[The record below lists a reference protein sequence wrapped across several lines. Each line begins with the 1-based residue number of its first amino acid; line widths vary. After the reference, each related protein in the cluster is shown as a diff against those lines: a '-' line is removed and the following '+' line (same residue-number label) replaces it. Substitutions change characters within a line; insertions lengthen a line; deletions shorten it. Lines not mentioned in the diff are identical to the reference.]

1 MVCPINDA
9 RSLNPTPAPAQLVV
23 IVATRH
29 RDELRYRV
37 VIDEETTLDD
47 VFDPTA
53 DAVSFGFIERSAFDD
68 DAQLLAELLADRGWI
83 TLDQVLERISCAR
96 GARRGQRRR
105 EERGQ

>member
-1 MVCPINDA
+1 MDWPIDDS
-9 RSLNPTPAPAQLVV
+9 RSLDPTAAPAQVVV
-23 IVATRH
+23 IVATRR

-83 TLDQVLERISCAR
+83 TLDQVLAHVSCAR
-96 GARRGQRRR
+96 GAGRAARRRR
-105 EERGQ
+105 ETP